1 MTEDLEEQED
11 ELLALQSIF
20 DADEFVRDESKSA
33 GEIRVCVELPVGFSV
48 ALREGKSEAKRSD
61 LMFLENVGLEY

>member
-1 MTEDLEEQED
+1 MTEDLEEHED

-48 ALREGKSEAKRSD
+48 ALREGKSEAP
-61 LMFLENVGLEY
+61 GLSNTRLLDRKGPI